1 MEIVS
6 NRSKRNGFYKEGGKS
21 INEEFLGLRHA
32 QFLWLSWNEVSP
44 QEQYPRELQNRAQE
58 GYISLGP
65 QPQEL
70 GVPGHSE
77 AARP

>member
-44 QEQYPRELQNRAQE
+44 QSSTPGNFRTEVRRVT
-58 GYISLGP
+58 SLGP